1 MLPTGDMMS
10 RPTRKYN
17 IRKTDLR
24 PPGQRLV
31 ADGRLI
37 SPQDLFHSQTDA
49 AHPPAANADTRI
61 AVIDRSNSKLKGSK
75 KGAVAA
81 KPKPTSGGD
90 ANSNPKFTMGI
101 FDRAGFGLTKRARE
115 LIMRIGRPRQP

>member
-1 MLPTGDMMS
+1 MMS

-24 PPGQRLV
+24 PPGQMVV

-37 SPQDLFHSQTDA
+37 SSQDLFHHQTDA
-49 AHPPAANADTRI
+49 THPPAANIDARI
-61 AVIDRSNSKLKGSK
+61 AVIEKSSGKSKGGK
-75 KGAVAA
+75 KGATTT

-90 ANSNPKFTMGI
+90 ANFNPKFTMGI
-101 FDRAGFGLTKRARE
+101 FDRAGFGLSKRARE